1 MGTVA
6 NRESAVRIFVSFC
19 LHIGIEYHT
28 VEEAHVCW
36 YYRVPGWIH
45 RHSWVDTQQPG
56 PCQNLFSVWMIYLA
70 TPSMRHVLKRRSE
83 GLGSPYA
90 APLHL
95 RKGRRQKRWAE
106 RSPIWGYCPILLRSR
121 QRLGFIRQGNL
132 VPRAVGAFDA
142 TRHLTRDDISR
153 HAKGLLV
160 RLKWTK
166 TMQSSCTP
174 TSVCLPQ
181 IPGSLLCPT
190 AAYEALLQVGPTS
203 SPGQPFI
210 RYLDGNPITAAYL
223 TAQWRT
229 LIGAAGLDPAGF
241 SLHSLRRGGAQFAL
255 HRGGALLTDVMA
267 HGTWRSDAVRAYI
280 RPDTYQETSVHRAFQ
295 NIAL

>member
-1 MGTVA
+1 MNDLPSNALYAPRVETALRG
-6 NRESAVRIFVSFC
+6 
-19 LHIGIEYHT
+19 LGIT
-28 VEEAHVCW
+28 LCRPPA
-36 YYRVPGWIH
+36 PKKG
-45 RHSWVDTQQPG
+45 
-56 PCQNLFSVWMIYLA
+56 A
-70 TPSMRHVLKRRSE
+70 TPEEVSRALSYL
-83 GLGSPYA
+83 GLLSYPAQVKA
-90 APLHL
+90 A
-95 RKGRRQKRWAE
+95 
-106 RSPIWGYCPILLRSR
+106 ICFMFV
-121 QRLGFIRQGNL
+121 GFIRQGNL
-132 VPRAVGAFDA
+132 APRAVGAFDA

-181 IPGSLLCPT
+181 IPGSPLCPT
-190 AAYEALLQVGPTS
+190 AAYVALLQVDPTS
-203 SPGQPFI
+203 SPGQPFV

-229 LIGAAGLDPAGF
+229 LIWAAGLDPAGF
-241 SLHSLRRGGAQFAL
+241 SLHSLRRGGAHFAL
-255 HRGGALLTDVMA
+255 HRGGVLLTDVMA
-267 HGTWRSDAVRAYI
+267 HGTWRSDAVHAYI